1 MLVDLEFLCDE
12 IIDCPHSTPQWQK
25 CGFIVLRNYNLENN
39 KINDTNLSFV
49 TKEEYVNRTKRAAP
63 TYQDIVF
70 SREAPIG
77 ACAMIPENYTCCLG
91 QRLVLL
97 RANKTI
103 CNPLFLLY
111 ALQSDVVKKQIGIFE
126 NRGSTVSNLNI
137 GDLKKLQ
144 VPYTMDID
152 KQSKIANILFDIDT
166 QLERNNNII
175 KRLQVLAQ
183 TTYSRWFNQFEYPDN
198 NKEMVFNN
206 QLSKE
211 IPTTF
216 SVKSLGDIIVE
227 SKKSTV
233 QVGEARLHNGNYPF
247 FTSGVEILPYQ
258 DYFVD
263 GAYCFLN
270 TGGNADV
277 KFYEGKSAYST
288 DTWCL
293 SAKEYSYWLYLYLEN
308 IKLNM
313 DQLFFSGS
321 GLKHLKKDV
330 FKKQIVCL
338 PNKELIEQFNLI
350 VSKLFKYQS
359 KIIQENKE
367 LIALKEKMLP
377 LLING
382 QLNI

>member
-1 MLVDLEFLCDE
+1 MF
-12 IIDCPHSTPQWQK
+12 Q
-25 CGFIVLRNYNLENN
+25 
-39 KINDTNLSFV
+39 
-49 TKEEYVNRTKRAAP
+49 
-63 TYQDIVF
+63 
-70 SREAPIG
+70 
-77 ACAMIPENYTCCLG
+77 
-91 QRLVLL
+91 
-97 RANKTI
+97 
-103 CNPLFLLY
+103 
-111 ALQSDVVKKQIGIFE
+111 
-126 NRGSTVSNLNI
+126 
-137 GDLKKLQ
+137 KLQ
-144 VPYTMDID
+144 VM
-152 KQSKIANILFDIDT
+152 
-166 QLERNNNII
+166 
-175 KRLQVLAQ
+175 AQ
-183 TTYSRWFNQFEYPDN
+183 TTYSRWFNQFEYPN
-198 NKEMVFNN
+198 NNEEKVFNK
-206 QLSKE
+206 QLGKE
-211 IPTTF
+211 IPTSF
-216 SVKSLGDIIVE
+216 SVKPLGDIIVE

-247 FTSGVEILPYQ
+247 FTSGAEILPYK

-293 SAKEYSYWLYLYLEN
+293 SANEYSYWLYLYLES
-308 IKLNM
+308 IKENM

-321 GLKHLKKDV
+321 GLKHLQKDV
-330 FKKQIVCL
+330 FKKQVVCL

-367 LIALKEKMLP
+367 LVALKERLLP